1 MSLRLLTCFFTSKKL
16 GRIQNR
22 SRDAHVAGIGLR
34 EQKYT
39 RRLRPSEEKAK
50 TLPEMENPARNDA
63 HATQARLKKQ
73 RGKCRRKRTAIKSKR
88 KAQLLG
94 LPSAALAFGY

>member
-1 MSLRLLTCFFTSKKL
+1 LLTCFFTSKKL

-22 SRDAHVAGIGLR
+22 SRDAHLAGIGLR

-50 TLPEMENPARNDA
+50 TLPEMENPARNEA
-63 HATQARLKKQ
+63 HATQAGVKKQ
-73 RGKCRRKRTAIKSKR
+73 RRKTLQAKANFSSK
-88 KAQLLG
+88 
-94 LPSAALAFGY
+94 